1 MSLGNYCQNRSDGGA
16 AGNTQDVGIGEGIA
30 EQRLE
35 AGTGDGERGANENGE
50 ENARKANVDHDHAVI
65 AGEGAG
71 LVEQD
76 ANQIAAETVK
86 GDGNG
91 TELERHHDDDKK
103 DGSQQAALQ
112 EEASRSGTVDGITD
126 RGVATIAHSIEQTP
140 AGKIGK
146 SFGTLCGGPEMRF
159 HKNQKFRL
167 KMDDFLEVDL
177 RPVLRGIDYRDS
189 AGVTQRVGDER
200 VVADGDEWLGP
211 NNEENATKRQRS
223 KAVVEIRNLVFEIGG
238 ERGTSFWGT
247 EQLGKT
253 SDRGDDGIDR
263 MRIGGVRRDADFRE
277 RLDGFEAV
285 QIFSD

>member
-1 MSLGNYCQNRSDGGA
+1 MKLPSEVFDS
-16 AGNTQDVGIGEGIA
+16 
-30 EQRLE
+30 
-35 AGTGDGERGANENGE
+35 GDE
-50 ENARKANVDHDHAVI
+50 
-65 AGEGAG
+65 
-71 LVEQD
+71 
-76 ANQIAAETVK
+76 
-86 GDGNG
+86 
-91 TELERHHDDDKK
+91 
-103 DGSQQAALQ
+103 
-112 EEASRSGTVDGITD
+112 SRSGTVDGIAN
-126 RGVATIAHSIEQTP
+126 RGVATIADSIEQTP

-177 RPVLRGIDYRDS
+177 RPVLRGIDYRDG

-223 KAVVEIRNLVFEIGG
+223 KAVVETRNLVFEIGG

-247 EQLGKT
+247 EQVGKT